1 MYVWELVLLSIIFV
15 FTECL
20 VILWMDTSKDKGLY
34 IISVMVTF
42 MMVFIQSSLYWDKEI
57 QNVIGWILTYGFIA
71 LCLFNLAGGE
81 KKKPYVSRIMWLETV
96 AAVILTVAM
105 FPHFDKKVIS
115 DRSLAARNKLFLEYN
130 YDSEEQGLVNIVNLL
145 KNSGKTDDEII
156 ETLTREFGLDYN
168 EALAYTK

>member
-1 MYVWELVLLSIIFV
+1 MYVWELVLLSILFV
-15 FTECL
+15 FANL
-20 VILWMDTSKDKGLY
+20 SILLFMDTEKDKGMY
-34 IISVMVTF
+34 CISVVVT
-42 MMVFIQSSLYWDKEI
+42 VALVTIQNFLYWDKEI

-81 KKKPYVSRIMWLETV
+81 KKKPHVSRIMWLETV

-130 YDSEEQGLVNIVNLL
+130 YDSEEQGLINIVNLL

>member
-1 MYVWELVLLSIIFV
+1 MYVWELVLLSILFV
-15 FTECL
+15 FANL
-20 VILWMDTSKDKGLY
+20 SILLFMDTEKDKGMY
-34 IISVMVTF
+34 CISVVVT
-42 MMVFIQSSLYWDKEI
+42 VALVTIQNFLYWDKEI

-81 KKKPYVSRIMWLETV
+81 KKKPHVSRIMWLETV

-130 YDSEEQGLVNIVNLL
+130 YDSEEQGLANIVNLL

-168 EALAYTK
+168 DAEAYTK

>member
-20 VILWMDTSKDKGLY
+20 VVLWMDTSKDKGLY

-42 MMVFIQSSLYWDKEI
+42 MMVFIQSSLY
-57 QNVIGWILTYGFIA
+57 
-71 LCLFNLAGGE
+71 LFSLAGGE
-81 KKKPYVSRIMWLETV
+81 KKKPHVSRIMWLETV
-96 AAVILTVAM
+96 AAVILAVAM

-130 YDSEEQGLVNIVNLL
+130 YDSEEQGLANIVNLL

-168 EALAYTK
+168 DAEAYTK

>member
-1 MYVWELVLLSIIFV
+1 MYVWELVLLSILFV
-15 FTECL
+15 FANL
-20 VILWMDTSKDKGLY
+20 SILLFMDTEKDKGMY
-34 IISVMVTF
+34 CISVVVT
-42 MMVFIQSSLYWDKEI
+42 VALVTIQNFLYWDKEI

-81 KKKPYVSRIMWLETV
+81 KKKPHVSRSMWLETV

-130 YDSEEQGLVNIVNLL
+130 YDSEEQGLINIVNLL